1 MLAFSLTCCLFFQLE
16 DPVISEYSGIWP
28 KEVFRP
34 ATKLTSALSAQL
46 LTPIKFEY
54 ANGVIGKV
62 YAPAGVSTAV
72 LNIFRGILNIFQ
84 INIKKTVNVYDLQEV
99 LNACFR

>member
-1 MLAFSLTCCLFFQLE
+1 M
-16 DPVISEYSGIWP
+16 ISEYSGIWP

-46 LTPIKFEY
+46 LTPVKFEY
-54 ANGVIGKV
+54 AKGVIGKV
-62 YAPAGVSTAV
+62 YAPAGISTTV

-84 INIKKTVNVYDLQEV
+84 LNIKKTQNVYDLQEV
-99 LNACFR
+99 LSTFFKLVNSGKWFSTY